1 MSTEYNNHLRH
12 TGSIGFRSS
21 VQDWTTDPKP
31 WVTATLNWH
40 RPAVTLGAVTWFIS
54 PAQAHDLA
62 HALEDLAQQL
72 HDVTDT
78 YDR

>member
-1 MSTEYNNHLRH
+1 MSTEYSTHLRH
-12 TGSIGFRSS
+12 THSIRFNSH
-21 VQDWTTDPKP
+21 VQDWTTDPEP
-31 WVTATLNWH
+31 WITAALNWDK
-40 RPAVTLGAVTWFIS
+40 PTETLGGVTWFMS